1 MDKKLKFR
9 AGPFLAGNLKK
20 FKISGVI
27 STLHPYNFRKSE
39 PISMPFGYVI
49 AMDRRIGANLVSP
62 PAVVRSAG
70 GAGGKI
76 RKIFFWSEKIVISF
90 L

>member
-27 STLHPYNFRKSE
+27 STLHPYNFRKRE

-49 AMDRRIGANLVSP
+49 AMDCRIGANIVSP
-62 PAVVRSAG
+62 PALRTTDGLLV
-70 GAGGKI
+70 
-76 RKIFFWSEKIVISF
+76 SF
-90 L
+90 PPKP